1 MEISANF
8 YCQDGN
14 VGASENARNLCPYLP
29 CIAHGLLSRIAP
41 MPFLKQEDLRRIT
54 GLRDS
59 AEYELN
65 LCGLDRLHAEASVE
79 RMLERSRFR
88 PLRSVIVRIDKAS
101 ATSGE
106 TLFQPLGRQLVAA
119 MKAKIVSRCR
129 PLPEGSAGFWV
140 ELIGNPNA
148 TEVDEDDEDGHK
160 DG

>member
-1 MEISANF
+1 M
-8 YCQDGN
+8 
-14 VGASENARNLCPYLP
+14 PYLKP
-29 CIAHGLLSRIAP
+29 
-41 MPFLKQEDLRRIT
+41 EDIRRIT

-59 AEYELN
+59 AEYELD

-88 PLRSVIVRIDKAS
+88 PSRSVIVRIDKAS

-106 TLFQPLGRQLVAA
+106 TLFQPIGRQLVAA
-119 MKAKIVSRCR
+119 MRADVVSRCR

-148 TEVDEDDEDGHK
+148 TEIDQDDVKDGAVDATEDGDKDK
-160 DG
+160 DGMGGDHTA